1 MSTRDQGMNTKCV
14 HAGTYVDP
22 HTGGV
27 NTPIFTSSS
36 YRYPNPTGEGIYP
49 RYFNIPTTRATGE
62 KLRAL
67 EKGEAG
73 LVLGSGMAAITSTLL
88 ALLKQGDHAVF
99 CRDLYGGTHH
109 FVTSELPRYGIGVS
123 FAKGEGG
130 QDFLAE
136 VRDNTRLI
144 YLESPSNPLMRVIDL
159 AEIAGLARGRGV
171 LTVIDNTFATP
182 VNQNPIELGIDVV
195 LHSGTKYLGGHSD
208 LNCGA
213 IVTTESLMSRIRHVA
228 INHGGTLDVRACY
241 LLERSLKTLGLRVER
256 QNANALALAEYLQ
269 AHSAVSQVHYP
280 GLPGHPGRE
289 IAGRQ
294 MRGFGGM
301 LSFELDRGLEE
312 ARKAVGRLELITPA
326 VSLGGVESLICFPA
340 ETSHAKMSPADR
352 KKAGIS
358 DTLLRLSVGIED
370 KEDIIADLE
379 RAISS

>member
-1 MSTRDQGMNTKCV
+1 MNTRDHGMNTKCV
-14 HAGTYVDP
+14 HAGTYSDP
-22 HTGGV
+22 RTGGV

-49 RYFNIPTTRATGE
+49 RYFNIPTTKAVSE
-62 KLRAL
+62 KLRSL

-73 LVLGSGMAAITSTLL
+73 LVLSSGMAAITATLL
-88 ALLKQGDHAVF
+88 ALLRQGDHAVF

-109 FVTSELPRYGIGVS
+109 FVASELPGYGIGVS
-123 FAKGEGG
+123 FAEGEGG
-130 QDFLAE
+130 EDFLAAI
-136 VRDNTRLI
+136 RDNTRLI
-144 YLESPSNPLMRVIDL
+144 YLESPSNPLMKIIDL
-159 AEIAGLARGRGV
+159 AEIAGLARGRGL

-182 VNQNPIELGIDVV
+182 VNQNPLEHGIDVV

-213 IVTTESLMSRIRHVA
+213 IVASESLMSRIRPVA

-256 QNANALALAEYLQ
+256 QNANAHALAEFLQ
-269 AHSAVSQVHYP
+269 AHPAVRRVYYP
-280 GLPGHPGRE
+280 GLKGHPGHE
-289 IAGRQ
+289 TAGKQ

-301 LSFELDRGLEE
+301 LSFELDRGLAA
-312 ARKAVGRLELITPA
+312 ARKALERLEFITPA

-340 ETSHAKMSPADR
+340 ETSHAKMSAEDR
-352 KKAGIS
+352 AKAGIS

-370 KEDIIADLE
+370 REDLAADLE
-379 RAISS
+379 KALSA